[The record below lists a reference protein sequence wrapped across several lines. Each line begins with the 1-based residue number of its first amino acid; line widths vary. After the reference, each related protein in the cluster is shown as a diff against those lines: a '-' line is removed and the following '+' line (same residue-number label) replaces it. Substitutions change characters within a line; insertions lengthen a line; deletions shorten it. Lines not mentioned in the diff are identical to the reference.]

1 MIVPQQLEASCQET
15 PERRAWLE
23 GLPSILAELTGRWSL
38 RVVDP
43 FDHDGVASWVAPA
56 VRADGSPAVLKLA
69 MPHMEGRD
77 EIAGL
82 RAWNGEAVVRL
93 LEADDEFGAIL
104 LEQCLPGVPLRS
116 EPEPKQDEIVA
127 ALLKRI
133 WRAAPQSS
141 TLAKF
146 RPLSLMLEY
155 WRRETMEQK
164 HLWADE
170 GLVMEGLR
178 VQEELSRPAAT
189 DVLLLTDLHAG
200 NILQSQ
206 REPWLIIDPKPFI
219 GDRAYDPVQHLLNC
233 ETRLHA
239 DPLGLVQR
247 VADLAEVDRE
257 RLRLWTFSRA
267 AADAHEVGSQTRWI
281 EIARALAM

>member
-1 MIVPQQLEASCQET
+1 MV
-15 PERRAWLE
+15 
-23 GLPSILAELTGRWSL
+23 G
-38 RVVDP
+38 
-43 FDHDGVASWVAPA
+43 
-56 VRADGSPAVLKLA
+56 
-69 MPHMEGRD
+69 
-77 EIAGL
+77 
-82 RAWNGEAVVRL
+82 
-93 LEADDEFGAIL
+93 
-104 LEQCLPGVPLRS
+104 
-116 EPEPKQDEIVA
+116 
-127 ALLKRI
+127 
-133 WRAAPQSS
+133 
-141 TLAKF
+141 
-146 RPLSLMLEY
+146 Y

-164 HLWADE
+164 HLWPDE

-189 DVLLLTDLHAG
+189 DVLLVTDLHAG
-200 NILQSQ
+200 NVLQSQ